1 MRVCVH
7 GGLHRGARV
16 RGVHLPC
23 TCLPPPPPP
32 LRAHTQHTHTLQ
44 ATCSPPTIWPCC
56 CWGGTPPTITLHAR
70 RQRRCSS
77 GWRRG
82 ASPPSRCA
90 HVGSPWVGCG
100 RGGGLP
106 LPRAARVHV
115 FVCVVGGGGTLFAT
129 TRTGRQAGRRL
140 PKAGAPEWALVP
152 SAIHTHTHTPH
163 THINH
168 PPQEANEDFQA
179 GDPEWALLNYLKA
192 GEMGA
197 ELGQSNAAW
206 MLTEGERGGGCRLP
220 AARCR
225 CSLPAAGRS
234 SHPLWC

>member
-1 MRVCVH
+1 MH
-7 GGLHRGARV
+7 M
-16 RGVHLPC
+16 
-23 TCLPPPPPP
+23 PPPPP
-32 LRAHTQHTHTLQ
+32 LPRFEHTHNT
-44 ATCSPPTIWPCC
+44 PTPCRQ
-56 CWGGTPPTITLHAR
+56 HAR
-70 RQRRCSS
+70 RLQS
-77 GWRRG
+77 GHAAAGG
-82 ASPPSRCA
+82 ARPRPSRSMPG
-90 HVGSPWVGCG
+90 GSGAAQA
-100 RGGGLP
+100 GGGEGLP
-106 LPRAARVHV
+106 LPRGARTWGVRGWGV
-115 FVCVVGGGGTLFAT
+115 GGAGGFPSLERRACMCLCVWWGGGGTLFAT